1 MVVWLGRLEMP
12 TTQPSRDSVPY
23 CRIGTSR
30 SGRSKAPV
38 MISMRGPSM
47 RRKLKGVP
55 QSRQKSRSAIV
66 EERNAAGSPR
76 VQTKSLFSI
85 SAKEAKG
92 APGAFLHIRQW
103 QMLTLVGGADRAKRI
118 APNVHAPVR

>member
-1 MVVWLGRLEMP
+1 
-12 TTQPSRDSVPY
+12 
-23 CRIGTSR
+23 
-30 SGRSKAPV
+30 

-55 QSRQKSRSAIV
+55 QSRQKSRSAME

-76 VQTKSLFSI
+76 VQVKSLFSI

-92 APGAFLHIRQW
+92 APDAFWHIRQW

-118 APNVHAPVR
+118 APHWHPPVRTGFATVVMASPRTHKPVVGRPMRRRPQR